1 MSRKEFVPLNLLA
14 KSAGISRQAVWKACQ
29 RANWRGHALDVRVVQ
44 GKGGNAGKHY
54 LVSLASL
61 PPELQLRLKPI
72 EPTVQNGPK
81 PIACRGRHGRADKGK
96 KRVVISRQWDAFV
109 PFDAGT
115 KAKIA
120 EDLKQEI
127 RGLLAAG
134 AAWGHVKLFARNFL
148 VETTRSWGFRPSD
161 LASFEQ
167 ACSIPWT
174 LVSEELPYRK
184 VHQFRTNRKAYEDSR
199 PRGRRSI
206 EGMRPM
212 ELVVGDVHPI
222 DIHLTRAE
230 GSICTAKLIAFLDWA
245 TGRVWCD
252 LIAFDKRGG
261 VNNRDVIEVFAAMV
275 AHPAFG
281 LPEALYIDNGKEYGF
296 ATYLDTAMILTVPG
310 FYGPARTM
318 RVVNALPYNAPAK
331 PIERWFGDFEAR
343 YLSTLP
349 GWISGNRMNKR
360 QEAIGRT
367 VAPYGT
373 FEDFVPTFFGLLKA
387 YHSVPTG
394 KQSGLKGLW
403 PNAIFQQHVAAGW
416 SAITMSRDEIRAAV
430 ARRVE
435 RTVLQGAFQIRGRRW
450 SCEELWQYTHDK
462 VLVCEPVYHAPAELL
477 VLDMKG
483 NRLGIATP
491 DVALHPLDHRGAQ
504 STATRAR
511 AHRSAIVEMA
521 RSVPKIDVAARLIAL
536 GQAQPDIIP
545 NEPAGK
551 VSFDPF
557 DRPARIVMPKKPSNS
572 EERRREQDERIAEQ
586 MDLVKRIVG

>member
-14 KSAGISRQAVWKACQ
+14 KLAGISRQAVWKACQ
-29 RANWRGHALDVRVVQ
+29 RGNWRGHSLEVRVVR
-44 GKGGNAGKHY
+44 GKGGNAGKQH
-54 LVSLASL
+54 LVNSTSL
-61 PPELQLRLKPI
+61 PLELQLRLKPI
-72 EPTVQNGPK
+72 EMPVQNRPK
-81 PIACRGRHGRADKGK
+81 PIASRGRRGRADRGK
-96 KRVVISRQWDAFV
+96 KRVVISRQWDALV
-109 PFDAGT
+109 PFDPVT

-134 AAWGHVKLFARNFL
+134 AAWGHVKILARNFL
-148 VETTRSWGFRPSD
+148 IETTRSWGFRPGD
-161 LASFEQ
+161 PMSFEK

-174 LVSEELPYRK
+174 LVSEELHYRK

-199 PRGRRSI
+199 PRGRRFI

-212 ELVVGDVHPI
+212 ELVVGDVHPL
-222 DIHLTRAE
+222 DIHLTRAD
-230 GSICTAKLIAFLDWA
+230 GSICTAKLIGFLDWA

-252 LIAFDKRGG
+252 LIAFDTRGG

-275 AHPAFG
+275 EHPAFG

-296 ATYLDTAMILTVPG
+296 ATYLDDAMTLTVPG
-310 FYGPARTM
+310 FHGPGRSM
-318 RVVNALPYNAPAK
+318 RVINALPYNAPAK
-331 PIERWFGDFEAR
+331 PIERWFGDFESR

-349 GWISGNRMNKR
+349 GWIAGNRMDKR

-373 FEDFVPTFFGLLKA
+373 FEDFIPAFFGLLKA
-387 YHSVPTG
+387 YHSVPKG
-394 KQSGLKGLW
+394 RQSGLKGLS
-403 PNAIFQQHVAAGW
+403 PNTTFQKHVAAGW
-416 SAITMSRDEIRAAV
+416 SAITMSRDEVRGAV

-435 RTVLQGAFQIRGRRW
+435 RTVIQGAFQIRGRRW

-462 VLVCEPVYHAPAELL
+462 VLVCVPVYHAPAELL

-504 STATRAR
+504 STSAR
-511 AHRSAIVEMA
+511 AKAYRDAVVEIA

-536 GQAQPDIIP
+536 GQAQPDVIP

-551 VSFDPF
+551 LSFDPSQ
-557 DRPARIVMPKKPSNS
+557 RPARVVMPKKPLIS
-572 EERRREQDERIAEQ
+572 EERRREQDERIAAQ
-586 MDLVKRIVG
+586 MDLAKRIVG

>member
-1 MSRKEFVPLNLLA
+1 GRSLSYGGCQTPPFWH
-14 KSAGISRQAVWKACQ
+14 IDAVE
-29 RANWRGHALDVRVVQ
+29 G
-44 GKGGNAGKHY
+44 
-54 LVSLASL
+54 AS
-61 PPELQLRLKPI
+61 
-72 EPTVQNGPK
+72 T
-81 PIACRGRHGRADKGK
+81 
-96 KRVVISRQWDAFV
+96 
-109 PFDAGT
+109 
-115 KAKIA
+115 
-120 EDLKQEI
+120 
-127 RGLLAAG
+127 
-134 AAWGHVKLFARNFL
+134 
-148 VETTRSWGFRPSD
+148 PS
-161 LASFEQ
+161 
-167 ACSIPWT
+167 
-174 LVSEELPYRK
+174 
-184 VHQFRTNRKAYEDSR
+184 
-199 PRGRRSI
+199 
-206 EGMRPM
+206 
-212 ELVVGDVHPI
+212 
-222 DIHLTRAE
+222 
-230 GSICTAKLIAFLDWA
+230 
-245 TGRVWCD
+245 
-252 LIAFDKRGG
+252 
-261 VNNRDVIEVFAAMV
+261 
-275 AHPAFG
+275 
-281 LPEALYIDNGKEYGF
+281 
-296 ATYLDTAMILTVPG
+296 
-310 FYGPARTM
+310 
-318 RVVNALPYNAPAK
+318 
-331 PIERWFGDFEAR
+331 
-343 YLSTLP
+343 LP

-394 KQSGLKGLW
+394 KQSGLKGLS